1 MDLSIL
7 QLDGEILVEIRMPH
21 QLVVKEVLAVVVL
34 EILLPQILQIL
45 MEVLAPVVL
54 VVRELL

>member
-7 QLDGEILVEIRMPH
+7 QLDGEILVELRMPH
-21 QLVVKEVLAVVVL
+21 QLLVKEVLVVVVL

-54 VVRELL
+54 VVKELL